1 MKPLPTHS
9 FILFFLPK
17 SGSTALMYAAAFGYL
32 SCARVLLQGGAST
45 SVKNQAGKTA
55 LDFAREYMR
64 TNVVTLLEGEVSEHN
79 RLLDAQQ
86 NIKPAVREEAQSRV
100 QISISERAPRQ
111 QNDTSPQAANL
122 LTTESSPPPSRFAQ
136 SDVSNLFFLVHSDKL
151 VDCQSIVQKCGKGI
165 ITARFSGGGP
175 FSFESGTWTTALH
188 MAAALGRTEILNWF
202 LQQGIDCNTV
212 NCDGWTALMNAAF
225 CGELECA
232 RALLDAGVLVR
243 AMARSESFLSNFFFL
258 GLSGPCQAELL
269 MPVRP
274 LLFVC
279 SKHPGENTAL
289 ELAQE
294 KRHSEM
300 VALLE
305 EHERLV
311 DAQQN
316 IKPAVREQ
324 VQSSAQIQEQVE
336 QQQQQQE
343 SLAQAANLLAT
354 PSALPSETCALNLE
368 ESGLDEATRLGLAE
382 DPRSAASG
390 QPQEATSNEH
400 ELEEAPPP
408 VMDLSLTD
416 LDFELNE

>member
-151 VDCQSIVQKCGKGI
+151 VECQSIVQRCGKGI
-165 ITARFSGGGP
+165 ITARFSGGGA
-175 FSFESGTWTTALH
+175 FSFESGTWTTAFH
-188 MAAALGRTEILNWF
+188 MAAALCRLEILNWF
-202 LQQGIDCNTV
+202 LQRGIDCNAV
-212 NCDGWTALMNAAF
+212 NCDGWTALMSAAF
-225 CGELECA
+225 RGKLECA
-232 RALLDAGVLVR
+232 RTLLEAGALVKP
-243 AMARSESFLSNFFFL
+243 M
-258 GLSGPCQAELL
+258 
-269 MPVRP
+269 
-274 LLFVC
+274 
-279 SKHPGENTAL
+279 HPGEKTAL

-294 KRHSEM
+294 QRHSEM